1 MLDTYHLDYS
11 AQLLTGS
18 TKKKAA
24 IYKKICS
31 GKIQLLVGTH
41 AVITE
46 KVEFSNLGLVITDE
60 QHRFG
65 VKQRETLEQK
75 GIYPPD
81 FQNRF
86 RSRLQA
92 KSDSAGR
99 HIPFQRPE
107 QKDQKH

>member
-1 MLDTYHLDYS
+1 MAPTEVLASQHYEELQRMLDTYHLDYS

-46 KVEFSNLGLVITDE
+46 KVDFLILDWSLPMNNTVLVSNSGKHWNKKEFIRT
-60 QHRFG
+60 
-65 VKQRETLEQK
+65 TL
-75 GIYPPD
+75 
-81 FQNRF
+81 
-86 RSRLQA
+86 L
-92 KSDSAGR
+92 
-99 HIPFQRPE
+99 
-107 QKDQKH
+107 

>member
-1 MLDTYHLDYS
+1 MDLPKESHHL
-11 AQLLTGS
+11 Q
-18 TKKKAA
+18 
-24 IYKKICS
+24 KICS

-75 GIYPPD
+75 EFI
-81 FQNRF
+81 RTT
-86 RSRLQA
+86 LL
-92 KSDSAGR
+92 
-99 HIPFQRPE
+99 
-107 QKDQKH
+107 